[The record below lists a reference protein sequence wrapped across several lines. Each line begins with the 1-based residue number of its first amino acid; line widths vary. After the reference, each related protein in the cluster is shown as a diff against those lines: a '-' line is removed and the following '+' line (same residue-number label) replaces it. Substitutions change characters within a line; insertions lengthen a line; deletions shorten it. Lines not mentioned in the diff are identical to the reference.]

1 MMNISV
7 IIPVYNVE
15 KFVERCVR
23 SIMNQTYTEGV
34 ECIIVNDCTPDDSMK
49 IVEKLVKD
57 YTGTICFK
65 LLNHKQNYGLAAVR
79 NTGMNAATGEYII
92 HIDSDDYCEPDML
105 EKMYSKAIEEN
116 ADIVVADCYINYPEK
131 EVYSADYVPKSKK
144 KYVEALLTNAM
155 VAVWNKLVRHNLYS
169 DNDIKFI
176 PGIDMGEDEL
186 VSHKLF
192 YYADK
197 VVYLPLAFV
206 HYVCYNPNSYSSS
219 VSRKSL
225 SDILLVEK
233 NLLDFYAKVG
243 MSRILYKE
251 LLLLKMRNWQR
262 LLCYSGGSLQKKYN
276 QHYSEISFW
285 TVVKYYPSNITKI
298 FLLLASLNML
308 SVANGLLSIYR
319 QINYPHRK
327 YITYNE

>member
-1 MMNISV
+1 
-7 IIPVYNVE
+7 
-15 KFVERCVR
+15 
-23 SIMNQTYTEGV
+23 
-34 ECIIVNDCTPDDSMK
+34 
-49 IVEKLVKD
+49 
-57 YTGTICFK
+57 
-65 LLNHKQNYGLAAVR
+65 
-79 NTGMNAATGEYII
+79 
-92 HIDSDDYCEPDML
+92 ML

-319 QINYPHRK
+319 KINYPHRK